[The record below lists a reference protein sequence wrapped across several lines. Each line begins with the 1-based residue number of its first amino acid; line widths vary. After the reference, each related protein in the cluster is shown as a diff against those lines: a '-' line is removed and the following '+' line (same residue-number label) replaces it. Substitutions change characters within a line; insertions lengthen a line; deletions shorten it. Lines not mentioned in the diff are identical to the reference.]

1 MQLHQLIR
9 ALTPAEKKHIR
20 INLSKFRPNE
30 ATKKLLMFDALNAQK
45 KHTEGFIE
53 KEYSSSGYNS
63 NFLAADRLLLYDLVL
78 EGLAGFHSK
87 NNLEVQLSDGFQKV
101 VLLFEKKL
109 FEQALKQIDRTEKL
123 ALKIESYGSL
133 INLYH
138 YKRRILKITNDI
150 EGAIQALKQQN
161 DFWQAQQRLNQYVQL
176 HYESILLRIQLSKAR
191 SEANL
196 SALDTFMQ
204 NTLLLQL
211 QDNDGYN
218 IQFQYWETFC
228 NYYFIIDDKQQE
240 LNCNEALIQL
250 IDAYPHFKK
259 NEPLNYLVFQTR
271 ILAIKRSLWPE
282 NFWDYL
288 AEYRALNKGFSKQ
301 KIQAE
306 SIIFIFSYNYELD
319 FYINSKQWTQ
329 ALVVFPSLKKGLKK
343 YGDYIRDPLKVT
355 CFYRMAYIYF
365 FNSHYGDALDALDVV
380 LEDFSAEL
388 RPDVSS
394 FALILKI
401 IIHFEMGN
409 IRLMPYLIK
418 TAQYHISKR
427 NRLFQTER
435 VAIKYLKKLSKLKNQ
450 SVQNNIID
458 AFYDEVFSLVNQN
471 ELEHRSLEVFDF
483 LAWID
488 RWRDK

>member
-45 KHTEGFIE
+45 KHAKGFIE

-240 LNCNEALIQL
+240 LNCNEAF
-250 IDAYPHFKK
+250 H
-259 NEPLNYLVFQTR
+259 NEPLRDDVCT
-271 ILAIKRSLWPE
+271 
-282 NFWDYL
+282 
-288 AEYRALNKGFSKQ
+288 
-301 KIQAE
+301 
-306 SIIFIFSYNYELD
+306 
-319 FYINSKQWTQ
+319 
-329 ALVVFPSLKKGLKK
+329 ALVS
-343 YGDYIRDPLKVT
+343 GD
-355 CFYRMAYIYF
+355 
-365 FNSHYGDALDALDVV
+365 
-380 LEDFSAEL
+380 
-388 RPDVSS
+388 
-394 FALILKI
+394 
-401 IIHFEMGN
+401 
-409 IRLMPYLIK
+409 
-418 TAQYHISKR
+418 
-427 NRLFQTER
+427 
-435 VAIKYLKKLSKLKNQ
+435 
-450 SVQNNIID
+450 
-458 AFYDEVFSLVNQN
+458 
-471 ELEHRSLEVFDF
+471 
-483 LAWID
+483 
-488 RWRDK
+488 

>member
-45 KHTEGFIE
+45 KYADGLIE
-53 KEYSSSGYNS
+53 KEYAANSYNS

-78 EGLAGFHSK
+78 EGLAGFHAK

-109 FEQALKQIDRTEKL
+109 FEQALKQIARTEKL
-123 ALKIESYGSL
+123 ALKIESPGSL

-138 YKRRILKITNDI
+138 YKRRILKITNDV
-150 EGAIQALKQQN
+150 EGAIQALIKQN
-161 DFWQAQQRLNQYVQL
+161 EFWQWQQRLNQFVQL
-176 HYESILLRIQLSKAR
+176 HYQSILLRIKISKAR
-191 SEANL
+191 SESNL
-196 SALDTFMQ
+196 KALDAFMQ
-204 NTLLLQL
+204 NPLLVELQAA
-211 QDNDGYN
+211 DGYH
-218 IQFQYWETFC
+218 IQFQYWETYC

-240 LNCNEALIQL
+240 LRCNQALIQL
-250 IDAYPHFKK
+250 IESFPHFKK

-288 AEYRALNKGFSKQ
+288 AEYRGLNAGFTKQ
-301 KIQAE
+301 KLQAE

-319 FYINSKQWTQ
+319 YYINNQKWQE
-329 ALVVFPSLKKGLKK
+329 ALTVLPEFRKGFKK
-343 YGDYIRDPLKVT
+343 YNDYIRDPLKVT
-355 CFYRMAYIYF
+355 SFFRVAKIYF
-365 FNSHYGDALDALDVV
+365 FNSMYADALDALEIVI
-380 LEDFSAEL
+380 EGFSSNL
-388 RPDVSS
+388 RPDVYS

-409 IRLMPYLIK
+409 LRLMPYLIK
-418 TAQYHISKR
+418 TAQYHITKR
-427 NRLFQTER
+427 NRLFQTEKIS
-435 VAIKYLKKLSKLKNQ
+435 IKYLKKLSKLKNKPVQ
-450 SVQNNIID
+450 SDIID
-458 AFYDEVFSLVNQN
+458 EFYTEVFSLVKQD
-471 ELEHRSLEVFDF
+471 EFERRSLEVFDF
-483 LAWID
+483 LAWMD
-488 RWRDK
+488 YRKAR